1 MDILISIIIP
11 VYNSENYISK
21 CIESIINSYTLNDL
35 ETIIVDDGSKDN
47 SYSIVKK
54 YQNKDTRIKLIKQ
67 DNKGPSAARNKG
79 LNISKGKY
87 IMFVDSDDYLH
98 ENTLFYF
105 RELLLSGKY
114 DTIMFNYSRTNEEN
128 KIQKN
133 TPLFCDNYEYGIDS
147 KNRIYETLVSH
158 HKLNHPVA
166 KFYSNELIQKHD
178 IRFEE
183 SLRVGED
190 RVFNMEYFY
199 YSKKG
204 FYKDVYFYY
213 YRKNTQSLTKNF
225 NISRYY
231 DLVKTHK
238 IREKYI
244 EKYNLSDDVAD
255 KAYLFTLNS
264 LLVLIEL
271 GVEKK
276 ASQSEL
282 DQIINSSFF
291 LYILNKCNKIN
302 KRQKLKVKLT
312 KCSRSKIVRGIFRL
326 VRYIRDCQIDDL

>member
-204 FYKDVYFYY
+204 FYCDVYFYY

-225 NISRYY
+225 DISRYY
-231 DLVKTHK
+231 DLIKTHK
-238 IREKYI
+238 TREKYI
-244 EKYNLSDDVAD
+244 EKYNLSGDAAN

-264 LLVLIEL
+264 LLALIEL
-271 GVEKK
+271 GIEKNV
-276 ASQSEL
+276 SQSEL
-282 DQIINSSFF
+282 DKIIDSDFF
-291 LYILNKCNKIN
+291 SYVVSKCDNIS
-302 KRQKLKVKLT
+302 KRQKVKIILC
-312 KCSRSKIVRGIFRL
+312 KYSRYRIIKAIYMLIIYNKNR
-326 VRYIRDCQIDDL
+326 RDL

>member
-1 MDILISIIIP
+1 MGILISIIIP

-21 CIESIINSYTLNDL
+21 CIESIINNYTFNDL
-35 ETIIVDDGSKDN
+35 EVIIIDDGSQDG

-67 DNKGPSAARNKG
+67 DNKGPSAARNRG
-79 LNISKGKY
+79 LNISTGKY

-98 ENTLFYF
+98 ENTLVYF
-105 RELLLSGKY
+105 REFLLVDKY
-114 DTIMFNYSRTNEEN
+114 DTIMFNYSRFNEKN
-128 KIQKN
+128 RIQKN

-158 HKLNHPVA
+158 HKLNHPFA
-166 KFYSNELIQKHD
+166 KFYSNKLVQKHGIKFD
-178 IRFEE
+178 EG
-183 SLRVGED
+183 LRMGED
-190 RVFNMEYFY
+190 RIFNMEYFY

-204 FYKDVYFYY
+204 FYQDVYFYY

-264 LLVLIEL
+264 LLALIEL
-271 GVEKK
+271 GIEKNV
-276 ASQSEL
+276 SQSEL
-282 DQIINSSFF
+282 DKIIDSDFF
-291 LYILNKCNKIN
+291 SYVVSKCDNIS
-302 KRQKLKVKLT
+302 KRQKVKIILC
-312 KCSRSKIVRGIFRL
+312 KYSRYKIVRVVFQLIS
-326 VRYIRDCQIDDL
+326 YIRYS